1 MGVGFMKLKQTSEE
15 LSNVNLLI
23 FLLVQFP
30 EIFTINYNL
39 IKSSIKLT
47 FMLRLD
53 IGQERYIS
61 FKKELNECL
70 KAYIKLAALNE
81 VLPKLSK
88 KMVHSWTLLQV
99 TLNKDNISF
108 EEVNLISSL
117 VLNEF
122 KNDVILDIRNDSCLE
137 KEISEREEFIEYLLS
152 SNKANE
158 EEIYLLLGNLEKY
171 MFLINR

>member
-61 FKKELNECL
+61 FKRELNECL
-70 KAYIKLAALNE
+70 KAYTKLAALNE

-158 EEIYLLLGNLEKY
+158 EENLFAFRESGKVY
-171 MFLINR
+171 VFDK